1 VRREVRTAP
10 RLALAALAVALA
22 LPVPGA
28 LAHVEVKPK
37 RAPAGA
43 EARFTFEV
51 PNERPDAATTN
62 IAIQLPAG
70 VEARTTRRSGGW
82 RVLTSGRRVTLV
94 AAGGRQLRGE
104 ERGRFP
110 LRLRLPVRPR
120 TSLTFKVLQTYDDGE
135 VVRWIGPP
143 GTSEPA
149 ARLRLTAAEPS
160 QPPAEREQAPAETQ
174 TTTPAQP
181 AKDSGGDEGGVPI
194 WAGIGLLLLAAVA
207 GSAAARARNR
217 RRMRDYMSDQD
228 R

>member
-1 VRREVRTAP
+1 VRGGVRAAVGP
-10 RLALAALAVALA
+10 ALAALAATLA

-43 EARFTFEV
+43 EARLTFEV
-51 PNERPDAATTN
+51 PNERPGAATTT

-70 VEARTTRRSGGW
+70 VEAGTTRRSGGW
-82 RVLTSGRRVTLV
+82 RVRTSGRRVTLV
-94 AAGGRQLRGE
+94 APGDRELTGD

-110 LRLRLPVRPR
+110 LELQLPLRPR

-149 ARLRLTAAEPS
+149 ARLRLRAAEPAQPPPEQEQPAGTQTSAPS
-160 QPPAEREQAPAETQ
+160 QP
-174 TTTPAQP
+174 AQ
-181 AKDSGGDEGGVPI
+181 DGGDDGGDVPI

-217 RRMRDYMSDQD
+217 RRMRDYMSGE
-228 R
+228 

>member
-1 VRREVRTAP
+1 MG
-10 RLALAALAVALA
+10 LALAALAAALA
-22 LPVPGA
+22 LAVPGA

-43 EARFTFEV
+43 EARLTFEV
-51 PNERPDAATTN
+51 PNERPDAVTTT

-70 VEARTTRRSGGW
+70 VEAGTTRRSGGW
-82 RVLTSGRRVTLV
+82 RVRRSGRRVTLV
-94 AAGGRQLRGE
+94 APGGRELRGD

-110 LRLRLPVRPR
+110 LELRLPLRPR

-135 VVRWIGPP
+135 IVRWIGPP

-149 ARLRLTAAEPS
+149 ARLRLAAAKP
-160 QPPAEREQAPAETQ
+160 QQPAEQEQPPAETQ
-174 TTTPAQP
+174 TTAPSQP
-181 AKDSGGDEGGVPI
+181 AEESGDDGGGVPI

-217 RRMRDYMSDQD
+217 RRMRDHMSDD
-228 R
+228 